1 MQQRLTGTRVLLV
14 YVGRSV
20 DGAGRR
26 SYMAR
31 AVAEQSPDGI
41 LTASNRRGAWSGPA
55 PGDHRPRSSRLEVR
69 SRRFVAL
76 VSIAGVGLLA
86 ATCIRAGLQGLAHIP
101 PSYWLIA
108 AFVLGGELF
117 PITVPRGD
125 DVEEIT
131 TSTTF
136 AFALLIGSGA
146 TGAVAALAVSSVVAD
161 VVHRKPLWKVVFNLA
176 QYSLAIG
183 AAGGVYAALGGAHQ
197 IALHNLAPMLA
208 AAVSFFV
215 VNTVLTGIAVGLA
228 QGRPAL
234 GYVVDGLWFQA
245 AIAAALLSLSPIVII
260 VAHRSL
266 WLVPLLALPVAAVY
280 WGATASLENTRL
292 VSRLEDSLA
301 HMTDLNRLKDDFV
314 AVVSHELRTPL
325 TSIQGYIKTLMQL
338 SAELEEEQQ
347 RSFLQAA
354 DRQSE
359 RLRRLIEQLLVVSRL
374 ESHVEPLSV
383 SHVSL
388 GHLVRHVVD
397 ELEPRAHGHTFDLRF
412 DPQLAPIESDEAKLH
427 QIVSNLVENAL
438 KYSPPDTRVTI
449 GAVERDGGL
458 VLSVRDE
465 GAGIPPDA
473 HERIFERFYQVDSSA
488 TRAVGGTGLGLYI
501 CRRMTDSIAGRLWL
515 ERSTDSGTVFC
526 LWVPLS
532 PPEAPGAREHAA
544 SQPERGIF
552 LLSR

>member
-1 MQQRLTGTRVLLV
+1 
-14 YVGRSV
+14 
-20 DGAGRR
+20 
-26 SYMAR
+26 MAQ
-31 AVAEQSPDGI
+31 AVAKPI
-41 LTASNRRGAWSGPA
+41 
-55 PGDHRPRSSRLEVR
+55 PGDVRSPQAIGTSDPGHVSEDASARSSNVETR
-69 SRRFVAL
+69 SQRFVAL
-76 VSIAGVGLLA
+76 VSVAGVALLA
-86 ATCIRAGLQGLAHIP
+86 AMGAQAGLQGFVHIP

-108 AFVLGGELF
+108 SFVLAGELF
-117 PITVPRGD
+117 PITVTRRD

-136 AFALLIGSGA
+136 AFALVIGSGA
-146 TGAVAALAVSSVVAD
+146 TGAIAALALSSVVAD
-161 VVHRKPLWKVVFNLA
+161 LIHRKPLWKVLFNLA

-183 AAGGVYAALGGAHQ
+183 AAGGVYAALGGPSH
-197 IALHNLAPMLA
+197 IVLSSLAPMLA
-208 AAVSFFV
+208 AAITFFV
-215 VNTVLTGIAVGLA
+215 VNNVLTGMAVGLA
-228 QGRPAL
+228 QGVPVL
-234 GYVVDGLWFQA
+234 GYIVGDLWFQA
-245 AIAAALLSLSPIVII
+245 AIAAALLSLSPIVIV
-260 VAHRSL
+260 VADRSL
-266 WLVPLLALPVAAVY
+266 WLVPLLAVPVAAVY

-301 HMTDLNRLKDDFV
+301 HMTDLNRVKDDFV

-359 RLRRLIEQLLVVSRL
+359 RLRRLIEQLLVVSRI

-383 SHVSL
+383 SLVSL
-388 GHLVRHVVD
+388 GQLARHVVD

-412 DPQLAPIESDEAKLH
+412 DPNLALVETDEAKLH

-449 GAVERDGGL
+449 RAVERDDG
-458 VLSVRDE
+458 VVISVQDE
-465 GAGIPPDA
+465 GPGIPPHA
-473 HERIFERFYQVDSSA
+473 HEKIFDRFYQVDSSA

-501 CRRMTDSIAGRLWL
+501 CRRMADSVGGRVWL

-526 LWVPLS
+526 LWTPLV
-532 PPEAPGAREHAA
+532 PPEGSDPTTQDTSR
-544 SQPERGIF
+544 SERRIF

>member
-1 MQQRLTGTRVLLV
+1 
-14 YVGRSV
+14 
-20 DGAGRR
+20 
-26 SYMAR
+26 MAQ
-31 AVAEQSPDGI
+31 AVAEPNPDGI
-41 LTASNRRGAWSGPA
+41 RAPRTAEGPSPGRA
-55 PGDHRPRSSRLEVR
+55 PGNHGARSSKVEAR
-69 SRRFVAL
+69 SQRFVAL
-76 VSIAGVGLLA
+76 VSVAGVGLFA
-86 ATCIRAGLQGLAHIP
+86 AMAARAGVQGLGHIP

-117 PITVPRGD
+117 PITVPRRD
-125 DVEEIT
+125 DVEQIT
-131 TSTTF
+131 ISTTF
-136 AFALLIGSGA
+136 AFALLIDSRT
-146 TGAVAALAVSSVVAD
+146 TGAIAALAVSSVIAD
-161 VVHRKPLWKVVFNLA
+161 LIHRKPIRKVLFNLA
-176 QYSLAIG
+176 QCSLAIG
-183 AAGGVYAALGGAHQ
+183 AAGGVYAALGGASQ
-197 IALHNLAPMLA
+197 VAVHNLVPMLT
-208 AAVSFFV
+208 AAVTFFV
-215 VNTVLTGIAVGLA
+215 VNNVLTGIAVGLA

-234 GYVVDGLWFQA
+234 GYVVDDLWFQA
-245 AIAAALLSLSPIVII
+245 AIAGALLSLSPIVII
-260 VAHRSL
+260 VADRSL

-383 SHVSL
+383 SHVSFA
-388 GHLVRHVVD
+388 HLVRHVVD

-412 DPQLAPIESDEAKLH
+412 EPQLAPVETDEAKLH

-449 GAVERDGGL
+449 RAVERDGGL
-458 VLSVRDE
+458 VLSVDDE
-465 GAGIPPDA
+465 GPGIPPDA

-501 CRRMTDSIAGRLWL
+501 CRRMTDSIGGRLWL
-515 ERSTDSGTVFC
+515 ERSSDSGTVFC

-532 PPEAPGAREHAA
+532 PPQGPGAREHEV